1 MLAVKP
7 DLAWNMLHLQAE
19 IIYFQ
24 RKITIILRKVE
35 TVRER
40 TEEEQLLDQQLE
52 ENLSRIKDTIVII
65 SGKGGVGKSTVSA
78 NLAVALAR
86 DSERQV
92 GLLDADID
100 GPNIPKM
107 LGAEDARVTGS
118 DNSLAPVKIKP
129 NLGIIS
135 MAFFLPDKDSPV
147 IWRGPLK
154 SGAIKQ
160 FMGQATWGELDYLVI
175 DLPPGTGDAPLS
187 VAQFI
192 KDVSGAIVVTTPQ
205 DVALLDSRK
214 AVNFARKLNVPVMGI
229 LENMSG
235 FVCPHC
241 GKEVNLFKMG
251 GGEKAAEEMG
261 VPFLGRI
268 PMDPRI
274 VESGDSGTPF
284 VESFPDSPATESFLK
299 IVEECKRYL
308 EHKRR

>member
-1 MLAVKP
+1 ME
-7 DLAWNMLHLQAE
+7 DTLQKE
-19 IIYFQ
+19 
-24 RKITIILRKVE
+24 R
-35 TVRER
+35 RES
-40 TEEEQLLDQQLE
+40 EQLLDQQLE
-52 ENLSRIKDTIVII
+52 ENLGKIRNTIVII
-65 SGKGGVGKSTVSA
+65 SGKGGVGKSTVAA
-78 NLAVALAR
+78 NLALALAK
-86 DSERQV
+86 DYECQV

-107 LGAEDARVTGS
+107 LGIEDYSVTGFN
-118 DNSLAPVKIKP
+118 DRFIPVNAKP
-129 NLGIIS
+129 NMGVIS

-160 FMGQATWGELDYLVI
+160 FLGQVDWGGLDYLVV

-187 VAQFI
+187 VAQLI
-192 KDVSGAIVVTTPQ
+192 KNVSGAIVVTTPQ

-214 AVNFARKLNVPVMGI
+214 AINFARKLNIPVIGI

-241 GKEVNLFKMG
+241 GEEVNLFKMG
-251 GGEKAAEEMG
+251 GGEKAAGEMG

-274 VESGDSGTPF
+274 VESGDSGRPF
-284 VESFPDSPATESFLK
+284 VEAFPDSPAATAFLE
-299 IVEECKRYL
+299 IVEKCDHFL
-308 EHKRR
+308 ESER

>member
-1 MLAVKP
+1 
-7 DLAWNMLHLQAE
+7 
-19 IIYFQ
+19 
-24 RKITIILRKVE
+24 
-35 TVRER
+35 VREK
-40 TEEEQLLDQQLE
+40 TEEEQILDQQLE
-52 ENLSRIKDTIVII
+52 ENLSKIKYTIVII
-65 SGKGGVGKSTVSA
+65 SGKGGVGKSTVAA
-78 NLAVALAR
+78 NLALALAKE
-86 DSERQV
+86 DEHQV

-107 LGAEDARVTGS
+107 LGLEDYQVTGF
-118 DNSLAPVKIKP
+118 DNRFAPVNVKP
-129 NLGIIS
+129 NFGVIS

-160 FMGQATWGELDYLVI
+160 FLGQVAWGDLDYLVV

-192 KDVSGAIVVTTPQ
+192 KHVSGAIVVTTPQ

-214 AVNFARKLNVPVMGI
+214 AVNFARKLKIPVIGI

-235 FVCPHC
+235 FVCPNC
-241 GKEVNLFKMG
+241 GKEINLFKTG
-251 GGEKAAEEMG
+251 GGERAAGEMG

-268 PMDPRI
+268 PMDPKI

-284 VESFPDSPATESFLK
+284 VEVFPDSPAADAFLK
-299 IVEECKRYL
+299 IVEKCDRFLRTGGEQNARW
-308 EHKRR
+308 

>member
-1 MLAVKP
+1 M
-7 DLAWNMLHLQAE
+7 
-19 IIYFQ
+19 
-24 RKITIILRKVE
+24 
-35 TVRER
+35 RER

-52 ENLSRIKDTIVII
+52 ENLTKIKYNIVII
-65 SGKGGVGKSTVSA
+65 SGKGGVGKSTVAA
-78 NLAVALAR
+78 NLALAFAR
-86 DSERQV
+86 NDECHV

-107 LGAEDARVTGS
+107 LGIEDDRVTGF
-118 DNSLAPVKIKP
+118 NNRFIPVNVKP
-129 NLGIIS
+129 NLGAIS

-160 FMGQATWGELDYLVI
+160 FLGQVDWGDLDYLVV

-187 VAQFI
+187 VAQLI
-192 KDVSGAIVVTTPQ
+192 KNVTGAIVVTTPQ

-214 AVNFARKLNVPVMGI
+214 AVNFARKLNIPVMGI

-241 GKEVNLFKMG
+241 GKEINLFKIG
-251 GGEKAAEEMG
+251 GGENAAREMG
-261 VPFLGRI
+261 VPFLGRV
-268 PMDPRI
+268 PLDPKI

-284 VESFPDSPATESFLK
+284 VEAYPDSPAAEAFLK
-299 IVEECKRYL
+299 IVEKCDYFLKQ
-308 EHKRR
+308 RR

>member
-1 MLAVKP
+1 M
-7 DLAWNMLHLQAE
+7 
-19 IIYFQ
+19 
-24 RKITIILRKVE
+24 
-35 TVRER
+35 RER
-40 TEEEQLLDQQLE
+40 TEEEQLLDEQVA
-52 ENLSRIKDTIVII
+52 ENLGKIKHTIVII
-65 SGKGGVGKSTVSA
+65 SGKGGVGKTTVAA
-78 NLAVALAR
+78 NLALALAR
-86 DSERQV
+86 DDEHQV

-107 LGAEDARVTGS
+107 MGVEDNNVAGFNKRF
-118 DNSLAPVKIKP
+118 APVNVKP
-129 NLGIIS
+129 NLGVIS
-135 MAFFLPDKDSPV
+135 MAFFLPDRDSPV

-160 FMGQATWGELDYLVI
+160 FIGQVNWGNLDYLVV

-187 VAQFI
+187 VAQLI
-192 KDVSGAIVVTTPQ
+192 KNVSGAIVVTTPQ

-214 AVNFARKLNVPVMGI
+214 AVNFARKLNLPVMGI

-251 GGEKAAEEMG
+251 GGEKAAKEME
-261 VPFLGRI
+261 VPFLGRV

-284 VESFPDSPATESFLK
+284 VESFPDSPAAESFLK
-299 IVEECKRYL
+299 IVEKCNGYL
-308 EHKRR
+308 NSEGGNKNARI

>member
-1 MLAVKP
+1 M
-7 DLAWNMLHLQAE
+7 
-19 IIYFQ
+19 
-24 RKITIILRKVE
+24 
-35 TVRER
+35 RER

-52 ENLSRIKDTIVII
+52 ENLSKIKYTIVII
-65 SGKGGVGKSTVSA
+65 SGKGGVGKSTVA
-78 NLAVALAR
+78 TNLALALAK
-86 DSERQV
+86 DDTRQV

-107 LGAEDARVTGS
+107 LGVEDDHIISFGDRF
-118 DNSLAPVKIKP
+118 APVKVKS
-129 NLGIIS
+129 NLAVIS
-135 MAFFLPDKDSPV
+135 MAFFLPGKDVPV

-160 FMGQATWGELDYLVI
+160 FIGQVDWGDLDYLVV

-187 VAQFI
+187 VAQLI
-192 KDVSGAIVVTTPQ
+192 KDVTGAIVVTTPQ

-214 AVNFARKLNVPVMGI
+214 AVTFTRELKIPVVGI

-241 GKEVNLFKMG
+241 GEEINLFKMG
-251 GGEKAAEEMG
+251 GGEEAAGEMG

-274 VESGDSGTPF
+274 VESGDSGRPF
-284 VESFPDSPATESFLK
+284 VEAFPDSPAATAFLRIVEKCDRFLK
-299 IVEECKRYL
+299 NGKQTRGN
-308 EHKRR
+308 